1 MLIFMEEPQD
11 VLSVFKSIM
20 AINFEVFNIN
30 FVNFYKMCFLYTL
43 HHRVMVFKGHSGD
56 RLLLVGVRR
65 RLSCVNIL

>member
-1 MLIFMEEPQD
+1 MLNFMEEPQD

-20 AINFEVFNIN
+20 VINYEVFNIN
-30 FVNFYKMCFLYTL
+30 FVNFYKMCCLYTL
-43 HHRVMVFKGHSGD
+43 HHRVRIFKGHSGD